1 MKELNPEGKY
11 DSKKRGCDEVR
22 VDTERFIKEKE
33 RKTKCWLITSNP
45 VITKE
50 HSNILI
56 NDIKGIVQITEI
68 TFMNLLSSSM

>member
-22 VDTERFIKEKE
+22 DDTESFIKEKE

-50 HSNILI
+50 YWNILI
-56 NDIKGIVQITEI
+56 NDIKNSTDNEI
-68 TFMNLLSSSM
+68 